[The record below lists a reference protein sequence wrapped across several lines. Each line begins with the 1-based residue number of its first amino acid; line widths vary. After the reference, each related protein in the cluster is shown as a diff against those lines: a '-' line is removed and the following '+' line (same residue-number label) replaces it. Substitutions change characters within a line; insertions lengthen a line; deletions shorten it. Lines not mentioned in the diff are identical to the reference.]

1 MLFRL
6 LNFLLVI
13 ALTLVLVPLLCDS
26 SLISLVLFLFLILG
40 SVLLLNFVH
49 VLVFVNRLSCF
60 FSCSCFCIYSCSC
73 TCPVGGLYV
82 GASAGAIVAGRSIRT
97 AEWKGWDDPSI
108 AGDDYEW

>member
-1 MLFRL
+1 MLFRF

-13 ALTLVLVPLLCDS
+13 ALALVLVPSLCDS
-26 SLISLVLFLFLILG
+26 SLISLVLFLFLILR
-40 SVLLLNFVH
+40 SVVLLNFVH
-49 VLVFVNRLSCF
+49 LLVFVNRLSC
-60 FSCSCFCIYSCSC
+60 SCSCFCIYSSSC

>member
-13 ALTLVLVPLLCDS
+13 ALALVLVPLLCDS

-49 VLVFVNRLSCF
+49 VLVFVNRLSC
-60 FSCSCFCIYSCSC
+60 SCSCFCIYSCSC